1 MVSKIIYE
9 ASDSIYNEKISPR
22 IIKDIFS
29 PYYSHETPGN
39 QGKNELISI
48 FPNPTQG
55 TINIKLNFE
64 NEINRIMII
73 DIFGKRIYDQSI
85 TTALTID
92 MAQDKKGV
100 YFIMGM
106 KSDGSVIEVQK
117 VILQ

>member
-1 MVSKIIYE
+1 
-9 ASDSIYNEKISPR
+9 
-22 IIKDIFS
+22 
-29 PYYSHETPGN
+29 
-39 QGKNELISI
+39 
-48 FPNPTQG
+48 
-55 TINIKLNFE
+55 
-64 NEINRIMII
+64 MII